1 MEKACID
8 INELINV
15 FSTDRGSVYQSDKLN
30 CFYVDF
36 GGKFARYNCLSLQ
49 KLKNIVEGIDVE
61 ALLLNTNKADF
72 ELITF
77 NGCDHIYLLSALEIV
92 SLKELLQGAFTMF
105 KLNHL
110 ISDCLYRLTV

>member
-1 MEKACID
+1 MEKACVD
-8 INELINV
+8 INELIKV
-15 FSTDRGSVYQSDKLN
+15 FSNAQGSIYQSDRLN

-49 KLKNIVEGIDVE
+49 KLKKVVEQIDIE
-61 ALLLNTNKADF
+61 SLLLNTEKADF

-77 NGCDHIYLLSALEIV
+77 NGCEHIYLLSALEIV
-92 SLKELLQGAFTMF
+92 ALKDLLQGTFTMF

-110 ISDCLYRLTV
+110 INDCLNRLVY